1 MFYVRDETLGKD
13 RSRSR
18 PQVMAT
24 RRNTAL
30 SLLRITG
37 STIISTNSRD
47 CSWKAQLAKNL
58 LAIVSLDGAAG
69 QPSKKLD

>member
-37 STIISTNSRD
+37 STIIPRV
-47 CSWKAQLAKNL
+47 
-58 LAIVSLDGAAG
+58 VSDETSERGGVSPRALT
-69 QPSKKLD
+69 LENT